1 MAGIE
6 LLYFIVM
13 LAVFVI
19 FLVLLKVPAGISL
32 MVSAIVG
39 ALIAGFGIPIRHLV
53 EGTFGFI
60 DPIMTIVAAMIFMVT
75 LEKSGA
81 LDACSVAIVEKLHKY
96 PTLLLIAFMIIIMFP
111 AMITGSAIASI
122 ISSGALVA
130 PIMIKIG
137 IPRNKTAA
145 IIALGAVLGMI
156 APPINIP
163 VMLICDVVD
172 MPYIGFTL
180 PLLLLTLPVAIFSVL
195 FIGRKYIKKIDVDE
209 LKEIVNFKIKE
220 EVNLL
225 VYLPILLLAVL
236 IILQNSIPRYMVQL
250 GLPLTFSLAAVSAF
264 FCGKKFNVIFALK
277 EGVKKSL
284 NAMVLLMGVGMF
296 VQIITLNGVRGFFV
310 INALSLPNSL
320 VYIGM
325 ALAVPV
331 FAGISAYGS
340 ASVLG
345 GPFVMALLG
354 TSNPIIVASGISLLT
369 CIGEF
374 LPPTAMSA
382 TFSCSLCEEKSYKN
396 ILKAAWI
403 PLIVIFVYAMI
414 FVIFVSK
421 VWN

>member
-195 FIGRKYIKKIDVDE
+195 FIGRKYI
-209 LKEIVNFKIKE
+209 
-220 EVNLL
+220 
-225 VYLPILLLAVL
+225 
-236 IILQNSIPRYMVQL
+236 
-250 GLPLTFSLAAVSAF
+250 
-264 FCGKKFNVIFALK
+264 
-277 EGVKKSL
+277 
-284 NAMVLLMGVGMF
+284 
-296 VQIITLNGVRGFFV
+296 
-310 INALSLPNSL
+310 
-320 VYIGM
+320 
-325 ALAVPV
+325 
-331 FAGISAYGS
+331 
-340 ASVLG
+340 
-345 GPFVMALLG
+345 
-354 TSNPIIVASGISLLT
+354 
-369 CIGEF
+369 
-374 LPPTAMSA
+374 
-382 TFSCSLCEEKSYKN
+382 
-396 ILKAAWI
+396 
-403 PLIVIFVYAMI
+403 
-414 FVIFVSK
+414 
-421 VWN
+421 

>member
-1 MAGIE
+1 M
-6 LLYFIVM
+6 
-13 LAVFVI
+13 
-19 FLVLLKVPAGISL
+19 
-32 MVSAIVG
+32 
-39 ALIAGFGIPIRHLV
+39 
-53 EGTFGFI
+53 
-60 DPIMTIVAAMIFMVT
+60 
-75 LEKSGA
+75 
-81 LDACSVAIVEKLHKY
+81 AIVEKLHKY

-264 FCGKKFNVIFALK
+264 FCGKN
-277 EGVKKSL
+277 
-284 NAMVLLMGVGMF
+284 LM
-296 VQIITLNGVRGFFV
+296 L
-310 INALSLPNSL
+310 
-320 VYIGM
+320 
-325 ALAVPV
+325 
-331 FAGISAYGS
+331 
-340 ASVLG
+340 
-345 GPFVMALLG
+345 
-354 TSNPIIVASGISLLT
+354 
-369 CIGEF
+369 
-374 LPPTAMSA
+374 
-382 TFSCSLCEEKSYKN
+382 FSH
-396 ILKAAWI
+396 
-403 PLIVIFVYAMI
+403 
-414 FVIFVSK
+414 
-421 VWN
+421 